1 MLEFDELD
9 TLGDPIAA
17 LYGKFAQ
24 SVLNEIARLLRNK
37 KLDNRAKW
45 MMQRLTESGLV
56 YERALRELEKL
67 SGISERELRRA
78 FMKAGVKAVQF
89 DDLVYVA
96 AGLKPLPLNLSPA
109 MAEVLA
115 AGLRKTGGVIRNLT
129 LTVPLRAQN
138 LYIDAVDMAYMQ
150 VSTGAFDYITAIKN
164 AVQDVADKGLTVV
177 RYPGRTEQLDVAVR
191 RAVLTGVS
199 QTTGE
204 LQLARAK
211 EMNVNLVEV
220 SAHIGARNKGTGPMN
235 HESWQGKVYSIEG
248 STPEYPNLF
257 EVTGLGTVEGL
268 LGVNCRHSFY
278 PFFEGISKELYTQKE
293 LDSYANKTVTYKG
306 EEISVYEA
314 TQQQRAIER
323 KIREWKRRLETM
335 EAAGYDASFEQS
347 KVREWQARMREFV
360 SETDLIRQREREQV
374 YEK

>member
-9 TLGDPIAA
+9 TLGDQISA

-24 SVLNEIARLLRNK
+24 SVLNEIARILRGMR
-37 KLDNRAKW
+37 LTSRAKW
-45 MMQRLTESGLV
+45 MMQRLTDSGLV

-67 SGISERELRRA
+67 SGISEKELRRA
-78 FMKAGVKAVQF
+78 FLKAGVKAVQF
-89 DDLVYVA
+89 DDLIYVA

-109 MAEVLA
+109 MAQVLA

-129 LTVPLRAQN
+129 LTAPLRAQN
-138 LYIDAVDMAYMQ
+138 LYIDAVDLAYMQ

-220 SAHIGARNKGTGPMN
+220 SAHIGARNKGVGPMN

-248 STPEYPNLF
+248 GTSEYPNLF

-268 LGVNCRHSFY
+268 LGINCRHSFY

-323 KIREWKRRLETM
+323 KIREWKRKLETM
-335 EAAGYDASFEQS
+335 EAAGYDASFEKS